1 MLQDEIW
8 PGGLLEQARHGDE
21 VARGEL
27 LEHYRNYLRLVARS
41 MIGSTLRIKLESSDL
56 VQDTFLKAHR
66 DFAQFAGRTE
76 RELVAWL
83 RQILAHSLANQV
95 KHHRG
100 QGRDHR
106 RQESLERLLEQ
117 SSLAIRDALAA
128 HAPSPSE
135 TASRHEEAT
144 LLAEAVN
151 RLPTDY
157 REAFVLRTLEHVP
170 FEEVAAR
177 MGRSIG
183 AVRMLWA
190 RAVRRLNQMLQGAP

>member
-1 MLQDEIW
+1 MIRDEVW
-8 PGGLLEQARHGDE
+8 PGGLLESARGGDE
-21 VARGEL
+21 AARGEL

-41 MIGSTLRIKLESSDL
+41 MISSTLRIKLESSDL
-56 VQDTFLKAHR
+56 VQETFLKAHR
-66 DFAQFAGRTE
+66 DFSQFAGGTE

-83 RQILAHSLANQV
+83 RQILARSLANQV

-100 QGRDHR
+100 LGRDHR
-106 RQESLERLLEQ
+106 RQESLERLLDQ
-117 SSLAIRDALAA
+117 SSGAIQDALAA

-135 TASRHEEAT
+135 AASRREQAV
-144 LLAEAVN
+144 LLADAVD

-170 FEEVAAR
+170 FEEVATR
-177 MGRSIG
+177 MGRSTG

-190 RAVRRLNQMLQGAP
+190 RAVKRLNHMLQGAP

>member
-1 MLQDEIW
+1 MIKDEVW
-8 PGGLLEQARHGDE
+8 SGGLLEQARHGDE

-27 LEHYRNYLRLVARS
+27 LEHYRNYLRLMAQS
-41 MIGSTLRIKLESSDL
+41 MIGSTMRIKLESSDL

-95 KHHRG
+95 KHHRV

-128 HAPSPSE
+128 PAPSPSE
-135 TASRHEEAT
+135 TASRHEEAD
-144 LLAEAVN
+144 LLADAVN

-157 REAFVLRTLEHVP
+157 REAFVLRTLEHIP

-177 MGRSIG
+177 MGRSTG